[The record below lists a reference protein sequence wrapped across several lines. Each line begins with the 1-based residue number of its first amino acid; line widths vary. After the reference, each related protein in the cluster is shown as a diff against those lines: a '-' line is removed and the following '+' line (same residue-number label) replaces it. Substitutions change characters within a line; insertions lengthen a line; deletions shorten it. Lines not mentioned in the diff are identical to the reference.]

1 MRNVWRRWLRFIEIL
16 GTIQMVVM
24 LSLIYWTFLI
34 IIAIPFQLFADSLT
48 ARRSKHTQWVV
59 RPPSSQLLE
68 SMRKQY

>member
-1 MRNVWRRWLRFIEIL
+1 
-16 GTIQMVVM
+16 MVVM
-24 LSLIYWTFLI
+24 LSLMYWTFLI